1 MNTHV
6 TRLAAPREIS
16 AQRTVTW
23 HLTLFIL
30 ILIGALV
37 VSGAVMGHIA
47 ALQDQMAREQTS
59 FYADKALQNRIAESE
74 SLIRTYAFWNDAYR
88 YLNAPL
94 KADWA
99 FQEGNVGPLLYSD
112 NGYEMVCVLNQAGE
126 EYVMRDG
133 QPVRSHCTSEMPV
146 NLDEL
151 RDAATVAAR
160 RSGAVTRYVAFAGQ
174 PAILTAALVRPTRD
188 NPPLDGPL
196 MIFVDSL
203 TPAKLQKMARD
214 FGLSGLQVRADDVRI
229 SDGNAVDLSDSG
241 FEMSWRTPTPGS
253 DMLRRLVG
261 AWAAVVVLVFIFLVW
276 LIRASLANARVVDHY
291 QRSLKTSNQALETSE
306 QRFKAVAESSSDW
319 IWETDDNHRLTYLS
333 ARFESLTGYRI
344 DDWLGRRIDDL
355 ISCDTTSLIAW
366 LEKIPQEGHS
376 TTLTCGFRDAHGL
389 RRICKFT
396 ASGAGGR
403 GYRGTSADITQEVEA
418 HARIQH
424 LSLHDALTG
433 LPNRTKLASF
443 MDDLLGS
450 AREQQMAVLM
460 LDLDRFKPIND
471 TLGHPVGDAVL
482 QIVAERLRDSIRG
495 EDLVARLGGDEFVIV
510 DSQSQGRED
519 AEAFCRRL
527 VSLIN
532 QPIEYNGNL
541 LNVGTS
547 IGIVLSGDASG
558 DAQNLL
564 RCADVAMYEAKT
576 AGRNAWRFYTD
587 SMDRQLLAKKQS
599 ETELRSAL
607 RQGQLELYYQPR
619 YRVGDLAIVSAEAL
633 LRWNHPSRGLVGP
646 NEFIKLAEESDLIVD
661 IGEWVLRVACQ
672 EAAGWP
678 ESMLVSVNI
687 SPTQFAHADIV
698 GQVKQ
703 ALMESGLAAERLE
716 LEVTENTMLHDVECA
731 LLTMQAL
738 KDLGVKLNMD
748 DFGTGY
754 SSLGYLRSYP
764 FDSIKIDR
772 RFVATL
778 DTTGRD
784 RSIVQAIIG
793 LGKALNLAVT
803 AEGVETEGQLRIL
816 EDEQC
821 GEVQG
826 FLFSEAV
833 DRDSLARLIAQ
844 ARKPDDGENSVS
856 REEI

>member
-30 ILIGALV
+30 ILIGALG

-47 ALQDQMAREQTS
+47 ALQDEMAREQTR
-59 FYADKALQNRIAESE
+59 FYAGKALQNRIAASE

-88 YLNAPL
+88 YLNPPL
-94 KADWA
+94 NADWA
-99 FQEGNVGPLLYSD
+99 YREDNVGPLLYTA
-112 NGYEMVCVLNQAGE
+112 NEYEMVCVLNQAGE

-133 QPVRSHCTSEMPV
+133 QPVRSHCTREMPV

-160 RSGAVTRYVAFAGQ
+160 RDAVVTRYVTLGDQ
-174 PAILTAALVRPTRD
+174 PAIATAALVRPTRA

-196 MIFVDSL
+196 MIFVDRL
-203 TPAKLQKMARD
+203 TPAKLQKISRD
-214 FGLSGLQVRADDVRI
+214 FGLIALQVRADDVRV
-229 SDGNAVDLSDSG
+229 SDGSAVDLGDSG
-241 FEMSWRTPTPGS
+241 FELSWRTPTPGS
-253 DMLRRLVG
+253 DMLHRMAGV
-261 AWAAVVVLVFIFLVW
+261 WAAVVVLVFVFLVW
-276 LIRASLANARVVDHY
+276 LIRASLTNARVVDHY
-291 QRSLKTSNQALETSE
+291 QRSLKSTNQALETSE
-306 QRFKAVAESSSDW
+306 QRFKAVAEASSDW
-319 IWETDDNHRLTYLS
+319 IWETDESFRLTYLS
-333 ARFESLTGYRI
+333 ARFETLTGYRI
-344 DDWLGRRIDDL
+344 DDWIGRRIDDL
-355 ISCDTTSLIAW
+355 ITCDTTSLVAW

-396 ASGAGGR
+396 ASGAGGL
-403 GYRGTSADITQEVEA
+403 GYRGTSADITHEVEA

-433 LPNRTKLASF
+433 LPNRAKLASF

-450 AREQQMAVLM
+450 GREEQLAVLM

-471 TLGHPVGDAVL
+471 TLGHPAGDAVL

-510 DSQSQGRED
+510 DSQSQGRDD

-527 VSLIN
+527 VAIIN

-541 LNVGTS
+541 LHIGTS
-547 IGIVLSGDASG
+547 IGIVLSGDAQG

-576 AGRNAWRFYTD
+576 AGRNAWRFY
-587 SMDRQLLAKKQS
+587 SEHMDLQLKARKRS
-599 ETELRSAL
+599 ETELRAAL
-607 RQGQLELYYQPR
+607 REGQLELYYQPR
-619 YRVGDLAIVSAEAL
+619 YRIGDLAIVSAEAL

-646 NEFIKLAEESDLIVD
+646 EEFIKLAEESDLIID
-661 IGEWVLRVACQ
+661 IGEWVLAQACR

-678 ESMLVSVNI
+678 GSMLVSVNI
-687 SPTQFAHADIV
+687 SPSQFTHADIV
-698 GQVKQ
+698 SQVKR
-703 ALMESGLAAERLE
+703 ALVDSGLAAERLE
-716 LEVTENTMLHDVECA
+716 LEVTENTMLGDVECA

-738 KDLGVKLNMD
+738 KELGVKLNMD

-754 SSLGYLRSYP
+754 SSLGYLRAYP

-793 LGKALNLAVT
+793 LGRALNLAVT
-803 AEGVETEGQLRIL
+803 AEGVETEDQLRIL

-833 DRDSLARLIAQ
+833 DRKSLARLLEKTQVA
-844 ARKPDDGENSVS
+844 AG
-856 REEI
+856 

>member
-6 TRLAAPREIS
+6 TRHAAPREIS

-30 ILIGALV
+30 ILIGALG
-37 VSGAVMGHIA
+37 VSGAVMGRIA
-47 ALQDQMAREQTS
+47 SLQDQMAREQTR
-59 FYADKALQNRIAESE
+59 FYAGKALQNRIAASE

-88 YLNAPL
+88 YLNPPL
-94 KADWA
+94 NTDWA
-99 FQEGNVGPLLYSD
+99 YREDNVGPLLYTA
-112 NGYEMVCVLNQAGE
+112 NEYELVCVLNQAGE
-126 EYVMRDG
+126 EYVMLDG
-133 QPVRSHCTSEMPV
+133 QPTRSHCAGEMPV

-151 RDAATVAAR
+151 REAATEAAR
-160 RSGAVTRYVAFAGQ
+160 HDAVVTRYVTLGGQ
-174 PAILTAALVRPTRD
+174 PAIATAALVRPTRAD
-188 NPPLDGPL
+188 PPLDGPL
-196 MIFVDSL
+196 MIFVDRL
-203 TPAKLQKMARD
+203 TPAKLQKVARD
-214 FGLSGLQVRADDVRI
+214 FGLAVLEVRADDARI
-229 SDGNAVDLSDSG
+229 SDGSAVSLGNSG
-241 FEMSWRTPTPGS
+241 FELSWHTPTPGS
-253 DMLRRLVG
+253 DMLQRLAG
-261 AWAAVVVLVFIFLVW
+261 SWAVVVLLLLVFLVW
-276 LIRASLANARVVDHY
+276 LVRASMANARVVDHY
-291 QRSLKTSNQALETSE
+291 QRSLKASNQALETSE
-306 QRFKAVAESSSDW
+306 QRFKAIAEASSDW
-319 IWETDDNHRLTYLS
+319 IWEIDENFRLSYLS
-333 ARFESLTGYRI
+333 ARFETLTGYRI
-344 DDWLGRRIDDL
+344 NDWLGRRIDDL
-355 ISCDTTSLIAW
+355 ITCDTTSLVAW
-366 LEKIPQEGHS
+366 LEKVPQQGHS

-396 ASGAGGR
+396 ASGAGGL
-403 GYRGTSADITQEVEA
+403 GYRGTSADITHEVEA

-433 LPNRTKLASF
+433 LPNRAKLASF

-450 AREQQMAVLM
+450 GREEQLAVLM

-471 TLGHPVGDAVL
+471 TLGHPAGDAVL

-510 DSQSQGRED
+510 DSQSQGRAD

-527 VSLIN
+527 VDIIN

-541 LNVGTS
+541 LHIGTS
-547 IGIVLSGDASG
+547 IGIVLSGDAHG

-576 AGRNAWRFYTD
+576 AGRNAWRFY
-587 SMDRQLLAKKQS
+587 SEHMDLQLKARKRS
-599 ETELRSAL
+599 ETELREAL
-607 RQGQLELYYQPR
+607 REGQLELYYQPR

-633 LRWNHPSRGLVGP
+633 LRWNHPARGLVGP
-646 NEFIKLAEESDLIVD
+646 DEFIKLAEESDLIVD
-661 IGEWVLRVACQ
+661 IGEWVLREACR

-687 SPTQFAHADIV
+687 SPSQFTHADIV
-698 GQVKQ
+698 SQVKG
-703 ALMESGLAAERLE
+703 ALVDSGLAAERLE
-716 LEVTENTMLHDVECA
+716 LEVTENTMLGDVEGA

-738 KDLGVKLNMD
+738 KELGVKLNMD

-754 SSLGYLRSYP
+754 SSLGYLRAYP

-793 LGKALNLAVT
+793 LGRALNLAVT
-803 AEGVETEGQLRIL
+803 AEGVETQDQLRIL

-833 DRDSLARLIAQ
+833 DRKSLARLLVKTPPA
-844 ARKPDDGENSVS
+844 AG
-856 REEI
+856 

>member
-6 TRLAAPREIS
+6 TRLAVPREIS

-30 ILIGALV
+30 ILIGALG

-47 ALQDQMAREQTS
+47 SVQDQMAREQTR
-59 FYADKALQNRIAESE
+59 FYVGKALQNRIAASE
-74 SLIRTYAFWNDAYR
+74 SLLKSNAFWNDAYR
-88 YLNAPL
+88 NLSPPLNFG
-94 KADWA
+94 WA
-99 FQEGNVGPLLYSD
+99 YDEDNVGTQLYTA
-112 NGYEMVCVLNQAGE
+112 NGYELVCVLNQAGE
-126 EYVMRDG
+126 EYVLENGKPSRN
-133 QPVRSHCTSEMPV
+133 HCTSLMPI
-146 NLDEL
+146 NLDQL
-151 RDAATVAAR
+151 RDEATAAAQR
-160 RSGAVTRYVAFAGQ
+160 DNAVSRYVSVEDG
-174 PAILTAALVRPTRD
+174 PAIASAALVKSVRD
-188 NPPLDGPL
+188 GASLDGPL
-196 MIFVDSL
+196 MIMVDRL
-203 TPAKLQKMARD
+203 TPAKLQKLARD
-214 FGLSGLQVRADDVRI
+214 FGVSGLQVQPDDLRVNA
-229 SDGNAVDLSDSG
+229 GNAVALGSSG
-241 FEMSWRTPTPGS
+241 FEISWRTPTPGS
-253 DMLRRLVG
+253 DMLHRLAGV
-261 AWAAVVVLVFIFLVW
+261 WAALVLLVMIFLVW

-291 QRSLKTSNQALETSE
+291 QRSLKSSNLALETSE
-306 QRFKAVAESSSDW
+306 QRFKAIAEASSDW
-319 IWETDDNHRLTYLS
+319 IWETDENYRLTYLS
-333 ARFESLTGYRI
+333 ARFESLTGYLI
-344 DDWLGRRIDDL
+344 ADWLGRRIDDL
-355 ISCDTTSLIAW
+355 ITCDTTSLIAW

-403 GYRGTSADITQEVEA
+403 GYRGTSADITHEVEA

-433 LPNRTKLASF
+433 LPNRSKLASF

-450 AREQQMAVLM
+450 GREQQMAVLM

-471 TLGHPVGDAVL
+471 SLGHPAGDAVL
-482 QIVAERLRDSIRG
+482 QIVAERLRESIRG

-510 DSQSQGRED
+510 DSQSHGRAD

-527 VSLIN
+527 VGIIN
-532 QPIEYNGNL
+532 QPIEYNGNQL
-541 LNVGTS
+541 QVGTS
-547 IGIVLSGDASG
+547 IGIVLSGDAHG

-576 AGRNAWRFYTD
+576 AGRNAWRFYTEN
-587 SMDRQLLAKKQS
+587 MDLQLQAKKRS
-599 ETELRSAL
+599 EIELRQAL
-607 RQGQLELYYQPR
+607 RKGQLELYYQPR
-619 YRVGDLAIVSAEAL
+619 YRIGDLAIVSAEAL
-633 LRWNHPSRGLVGP
+633 LRWNHPTRGLVGP
-646 NEFIKLAEESDLIVD
+646 DEFIKLAEESDLIVE
-661 IGEWVLRVACQ
+661 IGEWVLQEACR

-678 ESMLVSVNI
+678 DSMLVSVNI
-687 SPTQFAHADIV
+687 SPIQFAHADLV
-698 GQVKQ
+698 TQVKQ
-703 ALMESGLAAERLE
+703 ALVNAGLAAERLE
-716 LEVTENTMLHDVECA
+716 LEVTENTMLGDVECA
-731 LLTMQAL
+731 LLTLQAL

-754 SSLGYLRSYP
+754 SSLSYLRSYP

-816 EDEQC
+816 EDEEC

-833 DRDSLARLIAQ
+833 DRQSLAALLQRAQ
-844 ARKPDDGENSVS
+844 SPKG
-856 REEI
+856 

>member
-1 MNTHV
+1 MNTSV
-6 TRLAAPREIS
+6 KPLAAPREIS
-16 AQRTVTW
+16 AQRTVTR

-30 ILIGALV
+30 ILIGALG
-37 VSGAVMGHIA
+37 VSAAVMGHIA
-47 ALQDQMAREQTS
+47 SLQDQMAREQTR
-59 FYADKALQNRIAESE
+59 FYVGKALQNRIATSE
-74 SLIRTYAFWNDAYR
+74 LLLRNNAFWNDAYR
-88 YLNAPL
+88 NLSPPLNLA
-94 KADWA
+94 WA
-99 FQEGNVGPLLYSD
+99 YNEDNIGPQLYSA
-112 NGYEMVCVLNQAGE
+112 NGYELVCVLNQGGE
-126 EYVMRDG
+126 EYVMEEGRLS
-133 QPVRSHCTSEMPV
+133 RNHCTSLMPI

-151 RDAATVAAR
+151 RDDAAAAAQR
-160 RSGAVTRYVAFAGQ
+160 DRAVSRYVSVEDA
-174 PAILTAALVRPTRD
+174 PAIASAALVKPSRD
-188 NPPLDGPL
+188 GAPLDGPL
-196 MIFVDSL
+196 MVLVDRL
-203 TPAKLQKMARD
+203 TPTKLQKLGRD
-214 FGLSGLQVRADDVRI
+214 FGVGGLQIQPDDLRANT
-229 SDGNAVDLSDSG
+229 GNAVTLGNSG
-241 FEMSWRTPTPGS
+241 FEISWHTPTPGT
-253 DMLRRLVG
+253 DMLHRLAS
-261 AWAAVVVLVFIFLVW
+261 AWAAVVVLMFVFLVW
-276 LIRASLANARVVDHY
+276 LIRTALANARVVDHY
-291 QRSLKTSNQALETSE
+291 QRSLKDSNLALETSE
-306 QRFKAVAESSSDW
+306 QRFKAIAEASSDW
-319 IWETDDNHRLTYLS
+319 IWETDENFRLTYLS
-333 ARFESLTGYRI
+333 ARFETLTGYRI
-344 DDWLGRRIDDL
+344 GDWLGRRIDDL
-355 ISCDTTSLIAW
+355 ITCDTTSLIAW
-366 LEKIPQEGHS
+366 LEKIPQQGHS
-376 TTLTCGFRDAHGL
+376 TTLTCGFRDAHEL

-403 GYRGTSADITQEVEA
+403 GYRGTSADITHEVEA

-433 LPNRTKLASF
+433 LPNRSKLASF
-443 MDDLLGS
+443 MDELLGS
-450 AREQQMAVLM
+450 GREQQLAVLM

-471 TLGHPVGDAVL
+471 TLGHPAGDAVL

-519 AEAFCRRL
+519 AEAFSRRL
-527 VSLIN
+527 VEIIN
-532 QPIEYNGNL
+532 QPIDYEGHSL
-541 LNVGTS
+541 HVGTS

-576 AGRNAWRFYTD
+576 AGRNAWRFY
-587 SMDRQLLAKKQS
+587 SEVMDRQLLAKKRS
-599 ETELRSAL
+599 ETELRNAL
-607 RQGQLELYYQPR
+607 RLGQLELYYQPR

-633 LRWNHPSRGLVGP
+633 LRWNHPTRGLVGP
-646 NEFIKLAEESDLIVD
+646 DEFIALAEESDLIVD
-661 IGEWVLRVACQ
+661 IGQWVLQQACR

-703 ALMESGLAAERLE
+703 ALMDSGLSAERLE
-716 LEVTENTMLHDVECA
+716 LEVTENSMLNDVECA
-731 LLTMQAL
+731 LQTMQEL

-754 SSLGYLRSYP
+754 SSLGYLRAYP

-772 RFVATL
+772 RFIATL

-826 FLFSEAV
+826 FLFSKAV
-833 DRDSLARLIAQ
+833 DRQSLARLLSETSTPEDQ
-844 ARKPDDGENSVS
+844 SPKG
-856 REEI
+856 

>member
-30 ILIGALV
+30 ILIGALG

-47 ALQDQMAREQTS
+47 SLQDEMAREQTR
-59 FYADKALQNRIAESE
+59 FYAGKALQNRIAASE

-88 YLNAPL
+88 YLNPPL
-94 KADWA
+94 NADWA
-99 FQEGNVGPLLYSD
+99 YREDNVGPLLYTA
-112 NGYEMVCVLNQAGE
+112 NEYEMVCVLNQAGE

-133 QPVRSHCTSEMPV
+133 QPTRSHCTSEMPV

-151 RDAATVAAR
+151 REAATVAAR
-160 RSGAVTRYVAFAGQ
+160 HDAVVTRYVTLGDQ
-174 PAILTAALVRPTRD
+174 PAIATAALVRPTHA

-196 MIFVDSL
+196 MIFVDRL
-203 TPAKLQKMARD
+203 TPAKLQKVARD
-214 FGLSGLQVRADDVRI
+214 FGLTGLQVRADDVRV
-229 SDGNAVDLSDSG
+229 SDGSAVDLGDSG
-241 FEMSWRTPTPGS
+241 FELSWRTPTPGS
-253 DMLRRLVG
+253 DMLHRLAGV
-261 AWAAVVVLVFIFLVW
+261 WAAVVVLVFIFLVW
-276 LIRASLANARVVDHY
+276 LIRASMANARVVDHY

-306 QRFKAVAESSSDW
+306 QRFKAIAEASSDW
-319 IWETDDNHRLTYLS
+319 IWETDENYRLSYLS
-333 ARFESLTGYRI
+333 ARFETLTGYRI

-355 ISCDTTSLIAW
+355 ITCDTTSLVAW

-396 ASGAGGR
+396 ASGAGGL
-403 GYRGTSADITQEVEA
+403 GYRGTSADITHEVEA

-433 LPNRTKLASF
+433 LPNRAKLASF
-443 MDDLLGS
+443 MDDLLSSG
-450 AREQQMAVLM
+450 REEQMAVLM

-471 TLGHPVGDAVL
+471 TLGHPAGDAVL

-510 DSQSQGRED
+510 DSQSQGRDD

-527 VSLIN
+527 VGLIN
-532 QPIEYNGNL
+532 QPIEYNGSQ
-541 LNVGTS
+541 LNIGTS
-547 IGIVLSGDASG
+547 IGIVLSGDAHG

-576 AGRNAWRFYTD
+576 AGRNAWRFY
-587 SMDRQLLAKKQS
+587 SEHMDLQLKARKRS
-599 ETELRSAL
+599 ETELREAL
-607 RQGQLELYYQPR
+607 REGQLELYYQPR
-619 YRVGDLAIVSAEAL
+619 YRIGDLAIVSAEAL
-633 LRWNHPSRGLVGP
+633 LRWNHPTRGLVGP
-646 NEFIKLAEESDLIVD
+646 DEFIKLAEESDLIVD
-661 IGEWVLRVACQ
+661 IGEWVLNQACR

-678 ESMLVSVNI
+678 QSMLVSVNI
-687 SPTQFAHADIV
+687 SPSQFTHADIV
-698 GQVKQ
+698 GQVKR
-703 ALMESGLAAERLE
+703 ALVESGLSAGRLE
-716 LEVTENTMLHDVECA
+716 LEVTENTMLGDVECA

-738 KDLGVKLNMD
+738 KELGVKLNMD

-754 SSLGYLRSYP
+754 SSLGYLRAYP

-793 LGKALNLAVT
+793 LGRALNLAVT
-803 AEGVETEGQLRIL
+803 AEGVETEDQLRIL

-833 DRDSLARLIAQ
+833 DRKSLARLL
-844 ARKPDDGENSVS
+844 ENTQVAAS
-856 REEI
+856 

>member
-30 ILIGALV
+30 LLIGAMG
-37 VSGAVMGHIA
+37 VSGAVMAHIA
-47 ALQDQMAREQTS
+47 SLQDQLAREQTR
-59 FYADKALQNRIAESE
+59 FYVGKALQNRIATSE
-74 SLIRTYAFWNDAYR
+74 SLLKSNAFWNDAYR
-88 YLNAPL
+88 HLSPPLNFA
-94 KADWA
+94 WA
-99 FQEGNVGPLLYSD
+99 FDDDNIGPQLYTA
-112 NGYEMVCVLNQAGE
+112 NGYELVCVLNQGGE
-126 EYVMRDG
+126 EYVLVEG
-133 QPVRSHCTSEMPV
+133 KPSRSHCTSLMPA

-151 RDAATVAAR
+151 RDDASAAAR
-160 RSGAVTRYVAFAGQ
+160 RDKAVSRYVSLAGG
-174 PAILTAALVRPTRD
+174 PAIASAALVKPVRD
-188 NPPLDGPL
+188 GGALDGPL
-196 MIFVDSL
+196 MILVDRL
-203 TPAKLQKMARD
+203 TPTKLQKLARD
-214 FGLSGLQVRADDVRI
+214 FGVDGLQVLSDDRRPNL
-229 SDGNAVDLSDSG
+229 GNAVALGSSGYELS
-241 FEMSWRTPTPGS
+241 WHTPTPGS
-253 DMLRRLVG
+253 DMLRRLAG
-261 AWAAVVVLVFIFLVW
+261 AWAAVGVLVVIFLVW
-276 LIRASLANARVVDHY
+276 LIRAALANARVVDHY
-291 QRSLKTSNQALETSE
+291 QRSLKDSNQALETSE
-306 QRFKAVAESSSDW
+306 QRFKAIAEASSDW
-319 IWETDDNHRLTYLS
+319 IWETDESFRLSYLS
-333 ARFESLTGYRI
+333 ARFEILTGYRI
-344 DDWLGRRIDDL
+344 AEWVGRRIDDL
-355 ISCDTTSLIAW
+355 ITCDTTSLIAW
-366 LEKIPQEGHS
+366 LEKIPPEGHS
-376 TTLTCGFRDAHGL
+376 STLTCGFRDAHGL

-403 GYRGTSADITQEVEA
+403 GYRGTSADITHEVEA

-433 LPNRTKLASF
+433 LPNRSKLASF

-450 AREQQMAVLM
+450 GREQQMAVLM

-471 TLGHPVGDAVL
+471 TLGHPAGDAVL
-482 QIVAERLRDSIRG
+482 QMVAERLRESIRG

-510 DSQSQGRED
+510 DSQSHGRED

-527 VSLIN
+527 VALIN
-532 QPIEYNGNL
+532 QPIDYNGHL
-541 LNVGTS
+541 LHVGTS
-547 IGIVLSGDASG
+547 IGVVLSGDARG

-576 AGRNAWRFYTD
+576 AGRNAWRFYSE
-587 SMDRQLLAKKQS
+587 SMDVQLRAKKRS
-599 ETELRSAL
+599 EIELRQAL
-607 RQGQLELYYQPR
+607 REGQLELYYQPR

-633 LRWNHPSRGLVGP
+633 LRWNHPQRGLVGP
-646 NEFIKLAEESDLIVD
+646 DEFIRLAEESDLIVE
-661 IGEWVLRVACQ
+661 IGAWVLREACR

-678 ESMLVSVNI
+678 EAMLVSVNI
-687 SPTQFAHADIV
+687 SPSQFAHADIV
-698 GQVKQ
+698 GQVQQ
-703 ALMESGLAAERLE
+703 ALVESGLAAERLE
-716 LEVTENTMLHDVECA
+716 LEVTENSMLGDVEGA
-731 LLTMQAL
+731 LQTMQAL
-738 KDLGVKLNMD
+738 KELGVKLNMD

-772 RFVATL
+772 RFIATL

-826 FLFSEAV
+826 FLFSQAV
-833 DRDSLARLIAQ
+833 DRAALARLLADHSP
-844 ARKPDDGENSVS
+844 KG
-856 REEI
+856 

>member
-30 ILIGALV
+30 ILIGALG

-47 ALQDQMAREQTS
+47 AVQDEMAREQTR
-59 FYADKALQNRIAESE
+59 FYAGKALQNRIAASE

-88 YLNAPL
+88 YLGPPL
-94 KADWA
+94 NADWA
-99 FQEGNVGPLLYSD
+99 YREDNVGPLLYTA
-112 NGYEMVCVLNQAGE
+112 NEYEMVCVLNQAGE

-133 QPVRSHCTSEMPV
+133 RLTRSHCTGEMPI

-160 RSGAVTRYVAFAGQ
+160 RDSVVTRYVTLGDR
-174 PAILTAALVRPTRD
+174 PAIATAALVRPTHAS
-188 NPPLDGPL
+188 PPLDGPL
-196 MIFVDSL
+196 MIFVDRL
-203 TPAKLQKMARD
+203 TPAKLQTMARD
-214 FGLSGLQVRADDVRI
+214 FGLDGLQVRADDVRV
-229 SDGNAVDLSDSG
+229 SDGSAVDLGDSG
-241 FEMSWRTPTPGS
+241 FELNWRTPTPGS
-253 DMLRRLVG
+253 DMLHRLLG
-261 AWAAVVVLVFIFLVW
+261 AWGAVVVLVLVFLAW
-276 LIRASLANARVVDHY
+276 LVRASLANARVVDHY
-291 QRSLKTSNQALETSE
+291 QHSLKSSNLALETSE
-306 QRFKAVAESSSDW
+306 QRFKAIAEASSDW
-319 IWETDDNHRLTYLS
+319 IWETDETFRLTYLS
-333 ARFESLTGYRI
+333 ARFETLTGYPI
-344 DDWLGRRIDDL
+344 AEWIGRRIDDL
-355 ISCDTTSLIAW
+355 ITCDTTSLIAW

-376 TTLTCGFRDAHGL
+376 TTLTCGFRDARGL

-403 GYRGTSADITQEVEA
+403 GYRGTSADITHEVEA

-433 LPNRTKLASF
+433 LPNRSKLASF

-450 AREQQMAVLM
+450 GREQQVAVLM

-471 TLGHPVGDAVL
+471 TLGHPAGDAVL
-482 QIVAERLRDSIRG
+482 QIVAERLRESIRG

-510 DSQSQGRED
+510 DSQSHGRED

-527 VSLIN
+527 VAIIN
-532 QPIEYNGNL
+532 QPIDYAGNL
-541 LNVGTS
+541 LHVGTS
-547 IGIVLSGDASG
+547 IGIVLSGDAQG

-576 AGRNAWRFYTD
+576 AGRNAWRFYSET
-587 SMDRQLLAKKQS
+587 MDQQLKARKRS
-599 ETELRSAL
+599 ETELRQAL
-607 RQGQLELYYQPR
+607 RQGELELYYQPR
-619 YRVGDLAIVSAEAL
+619 YRIGDLAIVSAEAL
-633 LRWNHPSRGLVGP
+633 LRWNHPTRGLVGP
-646 NEFIKLAEESDLIVD
+646 EEFIRLAEESDLIVD
-661 IGEWVLRVACQ
+661 IGAWVLREACC

-678 ESMLVSVNI
+678 GAMQVSVNI
-687 SPTQFAHADIV
+687 SPSQFAHADIV
-698 GQVKQ
+698 GQVQQ
-703 ALMESGLAAERLE
+703 ALVESGLAAERLE
-716 LEVTENTMLHDVECA
+716 LEVTENTMLGDVECA
-731 LLTMQAL
+731 LQIMQAL

-833 DRDSLARLIAQ
+833 DRNSLARLMDGARNAAQ
-844 ARKPDDGENSVS
+844 
-856 REEI
+856 